1 MLIKLIAIAAATLAV
16 STGAGMA
23 KTDGY
28 VKPVPL
34 QHSMP
39 TNTAGSSSMPTRHEL
54 PMRAVVNGHNVQPR
68 GDRLQALGYSD
79 LTPQEAKE
87 VEQLY
92 QQLMQ
97 NHLVAKRIFS

>member
-97 NHLVAKRIFS
+97 NYLVAKRLFS

>member
-1 MLIKLIAIAAATLAV
+1 MLIKLTAIAAATLAV

-97 NHLVAKRIFS
+97 NYLVAKRIFS